1 MIGVPISIPDAPEW
15 GIDWRGMFASPFSS
29 FLERMRGVRQNP
41 VWHGEGD
48 VLTHTQMVCEAL
60 AADEEFRALDAEDR
74 AEVFVAAL
82 LHDVGKAAVT
92 KTEDGVVVSPGHA
105 SAGARM
111 ARAFLWRELDMA
123 GTVEKRLFREAV
135 CNLIRYHSTPLH
147 FTSKPDPER
156 FVRMLAAEG
165 CVADGFSLRKLS
177 VLVRADVRGRLA
189 ADEDR
194 LLETTEFFVSTARE
208 LGCLDGPPAF
218 ADDFSR
224 FAWLEG
230 KTTFPDVKLYDGT
243 WGTVCMTCGLP
254 GTGKD
259 SWIARDLPDLPVV
272 SLDGIRREQ
281 GVAWEDRQGV
291 VVATALEHAREYLRK
306 KQPFVWNATC
316 LIPDFRRRE
325 LQLFRDYGA
334 STRIVSL
341 ETPWGE
347 MLRRNRNRKAVVP
360 EMVIDGMLCRFTP
373 PSVREA
379 HSFAAVFT

>member
-1 MIGVPISIPDAPEW
+1 MTRLPFSVPGAPDSGV
-15 GIDWRGMFASPFSS
+15 DWPKIVASPFGV
-29 FLERMRGVRQNP
+29 LIERLRDVPQNP

-48 VLTHTQMVCEAL
+48 VLIHTQMVCEAL
-60 AADEEFRALDAEDR
+60 AADEEFRALDAEGR

-82 LHDVGKAAVT
+82 LHDVGKADVT

-105 SAGARM
+105 PAGARVV
-111 ARAFLWRELDMA
+111 RAFLWRELDMA

-165 CVADGFSLRKLS
+165 CVADGFSLRKLA

-189 ADEDR
+189 ADVDR

-218 ADDFSR
+218 ADEFSR

-230 KTTFPDVKLYDGT
+230 KTNFPDVKLYDGT

>member
-1 MIGVPISIPDAPEW
+1 MTVLPFSVPSAQSNGIEW
-15 GIDWRGMFASPFSS
+15 LKIAASPFGVL
-29 FLERMRGVRQNP
+29 LERLCDIPQNP

-48 VLTHTQMVCEAL
+48 VLTHTKMVCEAL
-60 AADEEFRALDAEDR
+60 AADEEFMAFDAEDR

-105 SAGARM
+105 SSAARK

-123 GTVEKRLFREAV
+123 GTAEKRRFREAV
-135 CNLIRYHSTPLH
+135 CTLIRHHSIPLH
-147 FTSKPDPER
+147 FTSRPDPER
-156 FVRMLAAEG
+156 FVQMLAAEG
-165 CVADGFSLRKLS
+165 CVTEGFSLRKLA
-177 VLVRADVRGRLA
+177 VLVRADVKGRLA
-189 ADEDR
+189 ADVDR
-194 LLETTEFFVSTARE
+194 LLETTELFVSTARE

-230 KTTFPDVKLYDGT
+230 KTNFPDVKLYDGT
-243 WGTVCMTCGLP
+243 WGTVYMTCGLP

-281 GVAWEDRQGV
+281 GVAWEDRQSV
-291 VVATALEHAREYLRK
+291 VVATALERAREHLRK
-306 KQPFVWNATC
+306 KQSFVWNATC

-360 EMVIDGMLCRFTP
+360 KMVVDGMLCRFTP

-379 HSFAAVFT
+379 HSFAVVFT

>member
-1 MIGVPISIPDAPEW
+1 MIGGPISIPDATKW
-15 GIDWRGMFASPFSS
+15 GIDWRAMFPSPFSS

-60 AADEEFRALDAEDR
+60 VADEEFRALDAEGR

-82 LHDVGKAAVT
+82 LHDVGKADVT

-105 SAGARM
+105 SSGART

-123 GTVEKRLFREAV
+123 GTAEKRRFREAV
-135 CNLIRYHSTPLH
+135 CTLIRYHSAPLH
-147 FTSKPDPER
+147 FTSRPDPER

-165 CVADGFSLRKLS
+165 CVADGFSLRKLA

-189 ADEDR
+189 ADVDR

-230 KTTFPDVKLYDGT
+230 KTNFPDVKLYDGT

-291 VVATALEHAREYLRK
+291 VVATALERAREYLRK
-306 KQPFVWNATC
+306 KQPFVWDATC

-360 EMVIDGMLCRFTP
+360 EMVIDSMLFGHP
-373 PSVREA
+373 PPIS
-379 HSFAAVFT
+379 

>member
-1 MIGVPISIPDAPEW
+1 MTVLPFRIPDAL
-15 GIDWRGMFASPFSS
+15 GCDVDWPKIAASPFGAL
-29 FLERMRGVRQNP
+29 LEGLRDIPQNP

-48 VLTHTQMVCEAL
+48 VLTHTKMVCEAL
-60 AADEEFRALDAEDR
+60 AADEEFRVFDAEDR
-74 AEVFVAAL
+74 TEVFVAAL

-105 SAGARM
+105 SAGART
-111 ARAFLWRELDMA
+111 ARTFLWRELGIA
-123 GTVEKRLFREAV
+123 GTAEKRRFREAV
-135 CNLIRYHSTPLH
+135 CTLIRYHSTPLH
-147 FTSKPDPER
+147 FTSRPDPER
-156 FVRMLAAEG
+156 FVQMLAAEG
-165 CVADGFSLRKLS
+165 CVADGFSLRKLAA
-177 VLVRADVRGRLA
+177 LVRADVKGRLA
-189 ADEDR
+189 ADGDR
-194 LLETTEFFVSTARE
+194 LLETTEFFISTARE

-230 KTTFPDVKLYDGT
+230 KTNFPDVKLYDGT
-243 WGTVCMTCGLP
+243 WGTVYMTCGLP

-259 SWIARDLPDLPVV
+259 SWIARDLPDLPMV

-281 GVAWEDRQGV
+281 GVAWEDRQGM
-291 VVATALEHAREYLRK
+291 VVATALERAREHLRK

-347 MLRRNRNRKAVVP
+347 MLRRNRNREAVVP
-360 EMVIDGMLCRFTP
+360 ETVIDGMLSRFTP

-379 HSFAAVFT
+379 HSFAEVFT